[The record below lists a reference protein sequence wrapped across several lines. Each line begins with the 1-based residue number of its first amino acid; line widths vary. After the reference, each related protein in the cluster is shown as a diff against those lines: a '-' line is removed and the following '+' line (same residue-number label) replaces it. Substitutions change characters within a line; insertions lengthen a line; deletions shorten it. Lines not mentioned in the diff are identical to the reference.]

1 MSVCSR
7 EESESKEAK
16 KPKKNPPESWKATKP
31 ENNEKVVKRRKASF
45 ALEFLAVALPMEKE
59 SKILNIKL

>member
-1 MSVCSR
+1 MR
-7 EESESKEAK
+7 
-16 KPKKNPPESWKATKP
+16 
-31 ENNEKVVKRRKASF
+31 VKRKGQTPGEQLSRRIKSRVERRKGSC